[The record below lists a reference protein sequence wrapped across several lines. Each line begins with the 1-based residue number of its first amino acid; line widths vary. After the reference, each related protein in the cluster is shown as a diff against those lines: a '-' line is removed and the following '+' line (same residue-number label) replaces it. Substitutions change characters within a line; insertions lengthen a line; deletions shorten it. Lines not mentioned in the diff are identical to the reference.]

1 MELTTFIHG
10 SAHDLH
16 QLADQSVQMIA
27 TSPPYYGLRAYAGE
41 QGVEWPEELPEP
53 PDGGSAGLE
62 ATNGDATPQDGTAAS
77 LTDSRLVCISDGK
90 APRLGL
96 ESGLP

>member
-41 QGVEWPEELPEP
+41 QGVEWPEVTFRLNEWVEP
-53 PDGGSAGLE
+53 SIVPPVRCGLGME
-62 ATNGDATPQDGTAAS
+62 PSPVAFIGHLILCLRECCGMT
-77 LTDSRLVCISDGK
+77 
-90 APRLGL
+90 LGC
-96 ESGLP
+96 